1 MGVKTIFREKSSGA
15 WRGATAAL
23 FWAIA
28 ISVLP
33 ATAQNVAISTNGTP
47 TYAKQLTVP
56 PGIAGMAPNLS
67 LLYSGGDV
75 NGPLGKGWSVQGISS
90 ITRCP
95 STKPI
100 DGAARA
106 VTYGVDDKLCL
117 DGQRLIQTDAD
128 GVVLTS
134 GVPIDAAHPF
144 QRGDSAGG
152 TGMVREFRTEKD
164 MYARIRAYG
173 AADNDPLN
181 GPAYFRVWTK
191 AGQLFEYGAAGDAR
205 ANASITANN
214 KVVVWAVSRIFDS
227 VGNHMDFQYEQ
238 RDVAWGTALTWNN
251 KTPWAGH
258 EWNLQEIRYT
268 GHGEGQEPVNKVVFE
283 YSDRPDTPGRAQ
295 DRGEAYHMGQKKV
308 SIRRLDAVR
317 TYINW
322 PASANV
328 KPASAVAVKLYKLGY
343 ENNPLNGRSRLNKI
357 TECSG
362 ANESIC
368 LPPTTFSY
376 SDGSGVQYKLNDSFG
391 AGPLATLPMQ
401 SAAGDL
407 GVLTGNFMGSGRTDV
422 LRWSDNPAQNQLFR
436 SDGNGGFSQVANFN
450 ITDQNLFRSNGC
462 YTAIAADF
470 NGDGATDIL
479 RIMKSSSN
487 GVNCGAVQNILYLS
501 KGDGTFTAKPLTGI
515 DFSQIAAVVR
525 SVPHCRS
532 DIPALVRTPSGAKA
546 QGAAAAPAAT
556 DCPEGWDYYYSQNE
570 GSNFHLLDLNNDGL
584 LDIVTTRVPSYE
596 QMPAPQPADDLCGG
610 MVCTHVYLAQQDGSF
625 AEKADANVRGH
636 SLYGTP
642 GAKDINYHQRPFV
655 GDINGDGM
663 ADVAADSGV
672 WYSRGDG
679 DFDFGGEAAAACEH
693 LLDLN
698 GDGRADCVVSYPK
711 AGAAAQ
717 VALVADGS
725 GHLLGAQNFN
735 LNVAGYELTGLVP
748 NSEVPNRGF
757 ITADIDGDGRG
768 DILRWSDNPA
778 ANAVY
783 LSNGDGTFRV
793 SDFNLVQGNNQLQK
807 SDGSA
812 SFVVGDF
819 TGNGQTEILR
829 TVNTPNGGQANVL
842 YQKSSTMPPDLLIST
857 VSPTRLTTT
866 LSWASMIAANPPY
879 FSDFNSNIKAVYPVR
894 DLNLPMHVVYGM
906 VSDTGVAGGTLNTAY
921 FYAGLKMAY
930 DGRGWLG
937 FREMRTQSPT
947 VNGNYLTVL
956 TEFEQDGVNTG
967 AATLTRTW
975 VGDIW
980 GTNAKVV
987 SNTYNIY
994 CDKTAAADAEAG
1006 ANSGHPC
1013 YSSAKVRRPYLYM
1026 TQEEG
1031 WDLDGTALPTVVTVN
1046 SFNDTGDVTKIVN
1059 TTTGTVMGQNQV
1071 FTKTT
1076 DNTYVPNNTA
1086 GDKWIL
1092 GRLKTA
1098 TVTADNRV
1106 KTAAQGA
1113 LHKQGAAAARFAK
1126 PDQIDILT
1134 AAQVKQT
1141 ISTAGTVTNNI
1152 SRIATKPGS
1161 APYATA
1167 IKGVPFSVAV
1177 TPKPFK
1183 VIGTAAG
1190 KLSGTL
1196 TATVSGGIAPYQ
1208 YRWSQIDG
1216 THTSLSSNTVANPVV
1231 SATMALGD
1239 NFNEVWLLTVTDA
1252 ANSVISATVP
1262 VTLAVPA
1269 AALSVKIAP
1278 SPLTIDIDDPGEGWA
1293 SLLATPSG
1301 GVAPYTYA
1309 WTRSTGTR
1317 STMAD
1322 ATVAN
1327 PVVKATLVIGDAFS
1341 EQWRVTVTDN
1351 AAKTAS
1357 ALVSVTFKV
1366 PPALAVPLSATRAVT
1381 ANASTGLANT
1391 AYTVTP
1397 TGGRAPYSY
1406 LWERVGGSRSTVSDA
1421 AIANPVISLQMTPG
1435 EVVSE
1440 TWQLTV
1446 TDAAGHSK
1454 SASTVITFNN
1464 PAAAMGLTFSP
1475 SPFKVNANDP
1485 GLASGTLA
1493 ATATG
1498 GIPPYSYAWTRASG
1512 TRTSVSNA
1520 AIANPVFSATL
1531 VSGDNFA
1538 ETWKLTITDSSGK
1551 TYAESVSVAFNA
1563 PTALAV
1569 PLTAT
1574 RTLTASATTNG
1585 VASGT
1590 LSVTPTGGRA
1600 PYTYN
1605 WVRTSGSRSSTP
1617 DATDP
1622 TPLVSATLAV
1632 GESIAENWSLTVTDA
1647 VGHKATATTVIT
1659 FNYPAPTLTVS
1670 VDPSPLVLR
1679 GSDPGTISDTMTAS
1693 GKGGIPPYSYSWAH
1707 TAGTRTTM
1715 SDTTS
1720 ASPLV
1725 SATVA
1730 QGQSG
1735 NDTWTVTVKD
1745 SVGKTAAAAVTVS
1758 YSVPQV
1764 LKAVTTAAIQAADA
1778 TAANGGVSTTGLT
1791 GSATGGTGGNTYQ
1804 WTRISGSRSV
1814 ALNPTTTS
1822 PGIRA
1827 TLSLGERVVEDWR
1840 FDVTDSAGHV
1850 ASSVT
1855 TVTFEY
1861 PGASLVPHITP
1872 FNETFQMSDPGTY
1885 TGQLTANVTG
1895 GVAPYSYSWTHVGTG
1910 SAVLQGSATN
1920 ASATFTVA
1928 VGQAQTVNDSWKVTV
1943 TDRFGTVASASSTTA
1958 VHVPALLSSSTSA
1971 TRTLTATVNSKGV
1984 ASGTLLGSV
1993 SGGVTPYSAVWK
2005 RVSGNR
2011 SVISDPTAI
2020 NPTLTATLALG
2031 ETVVENWQATFSD
2044 SANHSITKTVEV
2056 TYTYPGQPIEIA
2068 FSTTGF
2074 GRQLDP
2080 GTFSAQ
2086 VSANVT
2092 GGVPPFSYHWRSTIA
2107 SPAISV
2113 SDASS
2118 PTPVFSTTLDWGKA
2132 VTNYWY
2138 LDVVDSIGKTA
2149 SAQLGANFSVIAQLT
2164 SSLAAK
2170 SVTIATTGAG
2180 TGSVAM
2186 GVTVTGGLGPY
2197 TYTWTRLSGSRAT
2210 ISNAAIATPTF
2221 TATLANGETVTENW
2235 RVEVRDSAGH
2245 STTASNTLTFKRAAA
2260 ARALSGEEEANEAGE
2275 SK

>member
-1 MGVKTIFREKSSGA
+1 M
-15 WRGATAAL
+15 AAL
-23 FWAIA
+23 LVASGVTA
-28 ISVLP
+28 LP

-47 TYAKQLTVP
+47 TYAKQLAVP
-56 PGIAGMAPNLS
+56 PGIAGMAPNVS

-75 NGPLGKGWSVQGISS
+75 NGPLGKGWTLQGISS

-117 DGQRLIQTDAD
+117 DGQRLIQTDAN
-128 GVVLTS
+128 GAVLTS

-144 QRGDSAGG
+144 QTGDSAGG
-152 TGMVREFRTEKD
+152 SGLVREYRTEKD

-173 AADNDPLN
+173 AAGNDPLN

-214 KVVVWAVSRIFDS
+214 KVVTWAVSRIFDS
-227 VGNHMDFQYEQ
+227 AGNHMDFQYEQ
-238 RDVAWGTALTWNN
+238 RDVPWGTALTWNSQA
-251 KTPWAGH
+251 PWAGH
-258 EWNLQEIRYT
+258 EWNLLEIRYT

-295 DRGEAYHMGQKKV
+295 DRAEAYHMGQKKV

-322 PASANV
+322 PASAGV
-328 KPASAVAVKLYKLGY
+328 KPASAVAVKAYKLGY
-343 ENNPLNGRSRLNKI
+343 ENNPVNGRSRLNKI

-362 ANESIC
+362 SNDALC

-376 SDGSGVQYKLNDSFG
+376 SDGSGAQYKLNDSFG

-407 GVLTGNFMGSGRTDV
+407 GVLTGNFLGSGRTDV

-436 SDGNGGFSQVANFN
+436 SDGNGNFSQVANFN
-450 ITDQNLFRSNGC
+450 ITDQNLFKSNGC
-462 YTAIAADF
+462 YTAIAVDF

-479 RIMKSSSN
+479 RIMKSTSN

-501 KGDGTFTAKPLTGI
+501 KGDGTFTAKPMNGI
-515 DFSQIAAVVR
+515 DFSQVAAVVR
-525 SVPHCRS
+525 SVPHCRG
-532 DIPALVRTPSGAKA
+532 DIPALVRTPS
-546 QGAAAAPAAT
+546 AARHEGAPASPAAIS
-556 DCPEGWDYYYSQNE
+556 CPEGWDYYYSQNE
-570 GSNFHLLDLNNDGL
+570 GLNFHLLDLNNDGL
-584 LDIVTTRVPSYE
+584 LDIVTTKVPAYQ
-596 QMPAPQPADDLCGG
+596 QMPSPQQADDLCGG
-610 MVCTHVYLAQQDGSF
+610 MVCTHVYLAQADGSF
-625 AEKADANVRGH
+625 AEKADSNVRGH
-636 SLYGTP
+636 SLYGIP
-642 GAKDINYHQRPFV
+642 GTKDSTYHQRPFI

-663 ADVAADSGV
+663 ADVVADSGV

-679 DFDFGGEAAAACEH
+679 DFDFGGTAFGVGCEH

-698 GDGRADCVVSYPK
+698 GDGRADCVVSSPK
-711 AGAAAQ
+711 AGVGSQ
-717 VALVADGS
+717 VALVADGG
-725 GHLLGAQNFN
+725 GHLLGTQNFN

-748 NSEVPNRGF
+748 NTEVPNMGF

-829 TVNTPNGGQANVL
+829 TVNTPNGGLGNVL
-842 YQKSSTMPPDLLIST
+842 YQKTSTTPPDLLIST
-857 VSPTRLTTT
+857 VSPTKLTTT
-866 LSWASMIAANPPY
+866 LSWASLVAANPPY

-894 DLNLPMHVVYGM
+894 DLNLPTHVVYGM
-906 VSDTGVAGGTLNTAY
+906 TSDTGVASGTLTTAY

-994 CDKTAAADAEAG
+994 CDKTAAADAETN

-1031 WDLDGTALPTVVTVN
+1031 WDLDGTALPVVVTVN

-1059 TTTGTVMGQNQV
+1059 TTTGTTIGQNQV

-1113 LHKQGAAAARFAK
+1113 LHKQGGAATRFTK

-1141 ISTAGTVTNNI
+1141 ISTTGTVTNSI
-1152 SRIATKPGS
+1152 SRIATTAGS

-1167 IKGVPFSVAV
+1167 IKGVAFSVAV
-1177 TPKPFK
+1177 APKPFK
-1183 VIGTAAG
+1183 VIGTVAG

-1216 THTSLSSNTVANPVV
+1216 THTTLSSTTIANPVV

-1278 SPLTIDIDDPGEGWA
+1278 SPLTIDINDPGEGWA
-1293 SLLATPSG
+1293 SLVATPAG
-1301 GVAPYTYA
+1301 GVAPYTYVWA
-1309 WTRSTGTR
+1309 RATGTR
-1317 STMAD
+1317 STVSD
-1322 ATVAN
+1322 ATIAN
-1327 PVVKATLVIGDAFS
+1327 PVVKATLAIGDAFS
-1341 EQWRVTVTDN
+1341 EQWRVTVTDA
-1351 AAKTAS
+1351 AAKTATG
-1357 ALVSVTFKV
+1357 VVTVNFKV
-1366 PPALAVPLSATRAVT
+1366 PPALAVTLAATRAVT
-1381 ANASTGLANT
+1381 ANASTGLAS
-1391 AYTVTP
+1391 AAFTVAP
-1397 TGGRAPYSY
+1397 TGGRAPYTY
-1406 LWERVGGSRSTVSDA
+1406 LWERVSGSRSTAADA
-1421 AIANPVISLQMTPG
+1421 TVANAVISLQMTPG
-1435 EVVSE
+1435 EVISE

-1446 TDAAGHSK
+1446 QDAGGHSK
-1454 SASTVITFNN
+1454 AATTVITFNN
-1464 PAAAMGLTFSP
+1464 PATAMGLTFSP

-1498 GIPPYSYAWTRASG
+1498 GIPPYSYAWTRATG

-1520 AIANPVFSATL
+1520 AIPNPVFSATL
-1531 VSGDNFA
+1531 VTGDNFA

-1551 TYAESVSVAFNA
+1551 IYAENVSLAFNA
-1563 PTALAV
+1563 PTALTV
-1569 PLTAT
+1569 PLAAT
-1574 RTLTASATTNG
+1574 RTLTASAATSG
-1585 VASGT
+1585 VAAAT
-1590 LSVTPTGGRA
+1590 FTVTPTGGRA

-1605 WVRTSGSRSSTP
+1605 WARTSGSRSSTP

-1632 GESIAENWSLTVTDA
+1632 GESIVENWSVTVTDA
-1647 VGHKATATTVIT
+1647 VGHKTTATTVVT

-1679 GSDPGTISDTMTAS
+1679 GSDPGTVSDSMTAS
-1693 GKGGIPPYSYSWAH
+1693 GKGGIPPYSYSWVH
-1707 TAGTRTTM
+1707 TSGTRTAL
-1715 SDTTS
+1715 SDVNS
-1720 ASPLV
+1720 ASPVV

-1735 NDTWTVTVKD
+1735 SEVWTVTVKD
-1745 SVGKTAAAAVTVS
+1745 SVGKTAAAGVTVS

-1764 LKAVTTAAIQAADA
+1764 LKAASTAAVQAADA
-1778 TAANGGVSTTGLT
+1778 TAGNGGVSVAALT
-1791 GSATGGTGGNTYQ
+1791 GTTSGGTGGNTYQ
-1804 WTRISGSRSV
+1804 WTRVSGSRSL
-1814 ALNPTTTS
+1814 ALNPTATT

-1861 PGASLVPHITP
+1861 PGAALVARITP
-1872 FNETFQMSDPGTY
+1872 LNETFQMSDPGTY
-1885 TGQLTANVTG
+1885 TDQLTATVTG
-1895 GVAPYSYSWTHVGTG
+1895 GVAPYSYSWTHVGVGKGT
-1910 SAVLQGSATN
+1910 LQGSAT
-1920 ASATFTVA
+1920 SPVATFAVP

-1943 TDRFGTVASASSTTA
+1943 TDSFGTVISASTTTA
-1958 VHVPALLSSSTSA
+1958 VHVPAVLSATTLP
-1971 TRTLTATVNSKGV
+1971 TRTLTATVASKGV
-1984 ASGTLLGSV
+1984 ASGAINQGSV
-1993 SGGVTPYSAVWK
+1993 NGGVPPYSAVWT
-2005 RVSGNR
+2005 RVSGSR
-2011 SVISDPTAI
+2011 GVLSDPSATS
-2020 NPTLTATLALG
+2020 PVVTATLALG
-2031 ETVVENWQATFSD
+2031 ETVVENWQATFTD
-2044 SANHSITKTVEV
+2044 SANHTVTKPVEV
-2056 TYTYPGQPIEIA
+2056 TYTYPGQPIDIA
-2068 FSTTGF
+2068 FSYTGF

-2080 GTFSAQ
+2080 GTFTAQ
-2086 VSANVT
+2086 VSASVT
-2092 GGVPPFSYHWRSTIA
+2092 GGVPPFSYHWRTA
-2107 SPAISV
+2107 SSGVSI

-2118 PTPVFSTTLDWGKA
+2118 PTPSFSASLDWGKSVIA
-2132 VTNYWY
+2132 YWY

-2149 SAQLGANFSVIAQLT
+2149 SAQLNPNFSVVSQLT
-2164 SSLAAK
+2164 PSLAAK
-2170 SVTIATTGAG
+2170 SLAIPATGTG
-2180 TGSVAM
+2180 TGSVSM
-2186 GVTVTGGLGPY
+2186 GVTATGGLTPY
-2197 TYTWTRLSGSRAT
+2197 SYTWTRLSGDRAT
-2210 ISNAAIATPTF
+2210 ISNAAIASPVF
-2221 TATLANGETVTENW
+2221 TATLAKGETVTETW
-2235 RVEVRDSAGH
+2235 QVEVRDSAGH
-2245 STTASNTLTFKRAAA
+2245 SATASNTLTFKRAAA
-2260 ARALSGEEEANEAGE
+2260 ARALSADEEANEAGE
-2275 SK
+2275 NK